1 MDKMKKFISISF
13 LILLTA
19 LILNCKEEKQPDWID
34 MRAVQ
39 TDGSYDDK
47 FIFKKEIEEEQRRS
61 NRYKKNIFE

>member
-1 MDKMKKFISISF
+1 MKKFISISS

-19 LILNCKEEKQPDWID
+19 LILNCKEKKKPDWID